1 MFMKNQI
8 TWVDIT
14 VTNLDRAITR
24 YSAVLSGQVQ
34 KEKESAQDFVFE
46 FPLADTHLV

>member
-1 MFMKNQI
+1 MKNQI

-14 VTNLDRAITR
+14 VTNLDRAITG
-24 YSAVLSGQVQ
+24 YSAFPGEPVKKQ
-34 KEKESAQDFVFE
+34 KQSAQDFVPD